1 MPPETKVAK
10 TAVFGPYL
18 LDFRSGELRKHGIP
32 LKIGEQPLQ
41 ILMLLVQREG
51 ELVVREELQTKL
63 WSTDTFVDF
72 DHSLNSAVQRL
83 RDCLSDSAGKARWI
97 ETVPRRGYRF
107 QGKVEWSPGVAAATI
122 SNNTNGNAHNLPTNS
137 QIVTSASTTELPSSP
152 RRTWRRFLWPI
163 MAGSLALVA
172 IASVWTLHSSS
183 LPLRNVQ
190 TRQITNDG
198 LEKIGVMAT
207 DGIRVYF
214 SEKVNGH
221 WTIAAAAISGGSVEP
236 IRIPFHD
243 ATLVNISPDR
253 SELLVAE
260 GSSQEH
266 PLWAISILGG
276 TPRRI
281 GTTLAHSASWSPDGT
296 KFAYAT
302 GGELFVARPD
312 GIEPRRLVPPDNITD
327 VWVWTPVWSPDGK
340 RLRFER
346 YNMATHASAL
356 WEITAEGQNLHRVLP
371 YSESAPMQCCGMW
384 TADQRYYVF
393 DAWKDLEAGPPTA
406 PASNLWAMRE
416 TQHLLTRKTELFQLT
431 SGPVHF
437 FTHVLSADG
446 KVIFA
451 LSTQRRGELSRYDA
465 ATKQFSP
472 FLAGISADNI
482 SLSRD
487 GAWVAYV
494 KYPQG
499 ELWRSRADGSDPLQL
514 GFHPLMA
521 FGPHWSPDGK
531 RIAFTAQS
539 AGTKFRPY
547 VVSADGSTKPKA
559 QTSAG
564 ADPTWS
570 PDGKL
575 LLFENLESPQP
586 TMQLLDLQTRVVSTV
601 PGSEAI
607 QSPRWSPDGQHISA
621 IKYVQGETD
630 RLMLFDFK
638 TQAWTQQGQTHAA
651 LQNWSGDGKYVYFLN
666 DDDKPGIFRIS
677 VANNKLTKVMDLK
690 DFRAADPDG
699 GWFSLGPHDE
709 PLLLRDTGGG
719 TEVYALQWDAP

>member
-1 MPPETKVAK
+1 MSPETKVAK
-10 TAVFGPYL
+10 TAAFGPYL
-18 LDFRSGELRKHGIP
+18 LDFRSGELRKHGIR
-32 LKIGEQPLQ
+32 LKLGEQPLQ

-51 ELVVREELQTKL
+51 ELVTREDLQTNL

-107 QGKVEWSPGVAAATI
+107 LGKVEWPSGVAAATT
-122 SNNTNGNAHNLPTNS
+122 SNNGNGNALNLPTNS
-137 QIVTSASTTELPSSP
+137 QIVTSASTAELLSS
-152 RRTWRRFLWPI
+152 RERTWSRLLWPI
-163 MAGSLALVA
+163 MAGVLAVVT
-172 IASVWTLHSSS
+172 IASLWTLHSSS
-183 LPLRNVQ
+183 IPPRNVQ

-221 WTIAAAAISGGSVEP
+221 WTIAAAPISGGSVEP
-236 IRIPFHD
+236 IRTPFHD

-260 GSSQEH
+260 GNSQEH

-276 TPRRI
+276 TPRRM
-281 GTTLAHSASWSPDGT
+281 GTMLAHSASWSPDGR
-296 KFAYAT
+296 KFTYAT
-302 GGELFVARPD
+302 GGELFVAKSD
-312 GIEPRRLVPPDNITD
+312 GVEPRRLVPPDSVTD
-327 VWVWTPVWSPDGK
+327 VWIWTPVWSPDGK

-346 YNMATHASAL
+346 YNMGTHASAL
-356 WEITAEGQNLHRVLP
+356 WETTAEGQNLHRVLP
-371 YSESAPMQCCGMW
+371 YSDSAPMQCCGMW
-384 TADQRYYVF
+384 TADQKYYVF

-416 TQHLLTRKTELFQLT
+416 AQNLFTPKAEFFQLT

-437 FTHVLSADG
+437 FTHSLSPDG

-451 LSTQRRGELSRYDA
+451 LSTQRRGELTRYDA
-465 ATKQFSP
+465 ATKQFSSY
-472 FLAGISADNI
+472 LSGISADNI
-482 SLSRD
+482 SFSRD

-499 ELWRSRADGSDPLQL
+499 ELWRSRADGSDRLQL
-514 GFHPLMA
+514 SFHPLMT

-531 RIAFTAQS
+531 RIAFTGQS
-539 AGTKFRPY
+539 AGRKFQPY
-547 VVSADGSTKPKA
+547 VVSADGSTTPNA
-559 QTSAG
+559 EASAG
-564 ADPTWS
+564 FDPTWS
-570 PDGKL
+570 PDGKS
-575 LLFENLESPQP
+575 LLFENLESAQP
-586 TMQLLDLQTRVVSTV
+586 AMQLLDLQTGVVSSV
-601 PGSEAI
+601 PGSEGI
-607 QSPRWSPDGQHISA
+607 QSPRWSPDGQLISA

-638 TQAWTQQGQTHAA
+638 TQAWAQQLQMHAGW
-651 LQNWSGDGKYVYFLN
+651 QDWSRDGKYVYFLN

-690 DFRAADPDG
+690 DFRAADSDG

-709 PLLLRDTGGG
+709 PLVLRDTGGG
-719 TEVYALQWDAP
+719 TEVYALHWDAP